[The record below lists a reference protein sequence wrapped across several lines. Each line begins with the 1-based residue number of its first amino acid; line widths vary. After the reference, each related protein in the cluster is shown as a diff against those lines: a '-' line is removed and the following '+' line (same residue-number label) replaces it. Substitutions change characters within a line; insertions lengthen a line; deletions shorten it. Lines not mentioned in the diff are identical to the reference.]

1 MKLYSLDYS
10 PYSTR
15 IRAQIRHK
23 KLPISCVNP
32 SQLKSAQLNNMFPL
46 GQLPVLCLDDGELLA
61 ESTVIMNY
69 LEEIFPQHSLR
80 GESAVEKARAN
91 MMVRWSDTHLGP
103 LVRDVLCSDRAA
115 LIGTAEIPVIAE
127 LGKIDSLI
135 AGQSDYHQREIH
147 IGDFCAVISITFT
160 QALFELCAST
170 SLLGKFPRL
179 LAWWQFSLQRNLAL
193 NESVV
198 EMVDAIKEWL
208 PISGCRRS
216 YLDGGLLANLCVNQ
230 EAS

>member
-23 KLPISCVNP
+23 SLPISCVNP
-32 SQLKSAQLNNMFPL
+32 SELKSARLNDLFPF
-46 GQLPVLCLDDGELLA
+46 GQLPVLSLDDGELLA

-69 LEEIFPQHSLR
+69 LEEVYSQHSLR
-80 GESAVEKARAN
+80 GESALAKARAN

-103 LVRDVLCSDRAA
+103 LLGNVLSADSAA
-115 LIGTAEIPVIAE
+115 LIGSAEILVMAE
-127 LGKIDSLI
+127 LRKIDALI
-135 AGQSDYHQREIH
+135 TEQLDYRERDIH

-170 SLLGKFPRL
+170 SLLDKFPQL
-179 LAWWQFSLQRNLAL
+179 MAWWQFSLQRNPAL

-198 EMVDAIKEWL
+198 EMVEAIKVWC
-208 PISGCRRS
+208 PIADCRHS
-216 YLDGGLLANLCVNQ
+216 YLDGGPLMNLVINQ
-230 EAS
+230 EAA

>member
-69 LEEIFPQHSLR
+69 LEEIFSQHSLR

-103 LVRDVLCSDRAA
+103 LVRDVLCADRAA
-115 LIGTAEIPVIAE
+115 LIGSAEILVIAE

-170 SLLGKFPRL
+170 SLLDKFPQL

-208 PISGCRRS
+208 PIPGCRRS